1 MTTGVV
7 FSIERYSTE
16 DGPGI
21 RTVIFLKGCPLH
33 CLWCSNPE
41 SQSFSPE
48 ILYYSNKCV
57 ACGRCLQ
64 HCPQG
69 AIHQNE
75 KFGLITDPDRCTLC
89 EECVDLCYYNARELS
104 GKEMRVDEVMETILR
119 DKLFYEKSNGGITI
133 SGGEP
138 LMQAMFVQEL
148 LLACKKENIQT
159 AMEST
164 LYADENI
171 VAQTLENVDLMY
183 VDMKHIEPH
192 IHFQF
197 TGVYNDRILQ
207 NILLMDEIH
216 TNFILRIPFIPG
228 FNDDLGVQK
237 KMYRWASKLKNL
249 KWIEVLPY
257 HRLGMSKYHALG
269 REYPMGDI
277 APLKKTDLFYLKEAG
292 RELGVDVRIGAQ

>member
-1 MTTGVV
+1 MTKGVV

-57 ACGRCLQ
+57 ACGRCVE

-69 AIHQNE
+69 AIRQNE
-75 KFGLITDPDRCTLC
+75 EFGLVTDPDRCTLC

-104 GKEMRVDEVMETILR
+104 GREMTVEQVMETILR
-119 DKLFYEKSNGGITI
+119 DRMFYEKSNGGITI

-138 LMQAMFVQEL
+138 LLQSLFVQNLVE
-148 LLACKKENIQT
+148 ACKKEKIHT
-159 AMEST
+159 AVETT

-171 VAQTLENVDLMY
+171 VAQTLKDVDL
-183 VDMKHIEPH
+183 VFADIKHIDPQKHLEY
-192 IHFQF
+192 
-197 TGVYNDRILQ
+197 TGVSNERIFKNFHVL
-207 NILLMDEIH
+207 DELEKD
-216 TNFILRIPFIPG
+216 FIIRIPFIPG
-228 FNDDLGVQK
+228 VNDDIAVQK
-237 KMYRWASKLKNL
+237 QIYEWASKLKNL

-257 HRLGMSKYHALG
+257 HRLGMGKYLALG
-269 REYPMGDI
+269 REYPMGQM
-277 APLKKTDLFYLKEAG
+277 APLKKQDLQYLKEAG
-292 RELGVDVRIGAQ
+292 RELGVEVRIGAQ

>member
-1 MTTGVV
+1 MTKGVV

-57 ACGRCLQ
+57 ACGRCVE

-69 AIHQNE
+69 AIRQNE
-75 KFGLITDPDRCTLC
+75 EFGLVTDPDRCTLC

-104 GKEMRVDEVMETILR
+104 GKEMTVEEVMETILR
-119 DKLFYEKSNGGITI
+119 DKMFYEKSNGGITI

-138 LMQAMFVQEL
+138 LLQSLFVQEL
-148 LLACKKENIQT
+148 VEACKKEKIHT
-159 AMEST
+159 AVETT

-171 VAQTLENVDLMY
+171 VSQTLKDVDLIFA
-183 VDMKHIEPH
+183 DIKHIDPQKHQEY
-192 IHFQF
+192 
-197 TGVYNDRILQ
+197 TGVSNERILR
-207 NILLMDEIH
+207 NFLLLDEMEKS
-216 TNFILRIPFIPG
+216 FIIRVPFIPG
-228 FNDDLGVQK
+228 INDDLAIQK
-237 KMYRWASKLKNL
+237 KIYTWASNLKNL

-257 HRLGMSKYHALG
+257 HRLGMGKYRALG
-269 REYPMGDI
+269 REYPMGQT
-277 APLKKTDLFYLKEAG
+277 APLRKQDLLYLQEVG
-292 RELGVDVRIGAQ
+292 REMGVDVRIGAS